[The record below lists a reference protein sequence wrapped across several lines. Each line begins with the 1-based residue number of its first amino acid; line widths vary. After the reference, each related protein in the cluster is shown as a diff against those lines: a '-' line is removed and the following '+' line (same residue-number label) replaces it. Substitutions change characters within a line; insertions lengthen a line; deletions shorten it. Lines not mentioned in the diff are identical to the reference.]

1 MSIVVRGC
9 GAADASRVITNHDLA
24 QRLDTSD
31 AWIRERT
38 GIGARRIG
46 DSTTALAVDAGARAL
61 EHAGWAPD
69 TVDVVVV
76 ATCSADLHLPATA
89 ALVQGELGITGAA
102 FDLNA
107 ACAGFVYA
115 FVVVDGML
123 APGQRALV
131 IGAETM
137 SRMIDWDDRNT
148 AVLFGDGAGAVAVE
162 QSDEGGLLTHV
173 LGNDPAGKH
182 LIVAPTGGKL
192 TMEGREV
199 FRRAVRVTV
208 DATRA
213 VLNQAGASPDDVAVV
228 VAHQANQRILDAAA
242 ERLAIPADRWISIV
256 ESTGNTSAA
265 SVPMALAEA
274 AAAGRLGH
282 GDLVVLVGFGAGMSW
297 AAALLRWDEK
307 EDTE

>member
-1 MSIVVRGC
+1 MSIVIRGC
-9 GAADASRVITNHDLA
+9 GAADAPQVITNDDLA
-24 QRLDTSD
+24 ARLDTSD

-38 GIGARRIG
+38 GIGARRVG
-46 DSTTALAVDAGARAL
+46 ASTTELAVDAGARAL
-61 EHAGWAPD
+61 EAAGWDPD
-69 TVDVVVV
+69 SIDVVVV

-123 APGQRALV
+123 APGRRALV
-131 IGAETM
+131 IGSETM

-162 QSDEGGLLTHV
+162 QCDEGGLLAHV
-173 LGNDPAGKH
+173 LGNDPGGKH
-182 LIVAPTGGKL
+182 LIVAPTGGTL

-213 VLNQAGASPDDVAVV
+213 VLAQAGASPDDIAVV

-242 ERLAIPADRWISIV
+242 DRLGIPADRWISIV

-274 AAAGRLGH
+274 AGAGRLHH

-307 EDTE
+307 EITR